1 MSSYM
6 EAAAARAAEAKTE
19 GLLRGACALLAA
31 AAALLVGLNTQT
43 ETVLFIRK
51 KATVKDVQALWVL
64 AMAAAAAAGYHLL
77 QLLRCFYLS
86 RFADGKPCR
95 HRRAIAWL
103 CFLLDKGCAYM
114 TFATTVAAA
123 QACVVALY
131 GTHALQWTKLC
142 NIYTRFCEQVAGSL
156 VCGMLAAV
164 GTALLSVVSARN
176 LFRLYPSMLSPP
188 PSSFVG

>member
-1 MSSYM
+1 M
-6 EAAAARAAEAKTE
+6 EAAAAAARAAEAKTE

-51 KATVKDVQALWVL
+51 KATVKDVQALWYVRVSYCVCTCIAPSHQAISHGDRERRRPVCVCRVL

-103 CFLLDKGCAYM
+103 CFLLDK
-114 TFATTVAAA
+114 VI
-123 QACVVALY
+123 
-131 GTHALQWTKLC
+131 
-142 NIYTRFCEQVAGSL
+142 N
-156 VCGMLAAV
+156 
-164 GTALLSVVSARN
+164 
-176 LFRLYPSMLSPP
+176 
-188 PSSFVG
+188 